1 MAGDYQ
7 LRSQADLDAIY
18 PAPSEQVT
26 KTCLTFLHDHH
37 ITYLNRAPIVCI
49 GSGDEE
55 GFDVSPRGGEPG
67 FVHIID
73 RKTIALPDWPGN
85 NKIETLRNLVR
96 DGRIGLLFLFPGLD
110 FFLRINGR
118 AIITRDPQILT
129 ALTWQDKLPV
139 TAIVVTVDKA
149 YYHCGRAVSR
159 ARLWDS
165 ARHIDRKTLPSP
177 GTIMKDLMEFTE
189 MTVEEFDA
197 FYDRGMIENLY

>member
-1 MAGDYQ
+1 
-7 LRSQADLDAIY
+7 
-18 PAPSEQVT
+18 
-26 KTCLTFLHDHH
+26 
-37 ITYLNRAPIVCI
+37 
-49 GSGDEE
+49 
-55 GFDVSPRGGEPG
+55 
-67 FVHIID
+67 
-73 RKTIALPDWPGN
+73 
-85 NKIETLRNLVR
+85 VR